1 MKANLLKWFEICLF
15 TNPNKHMEKHY
26 GQIVEYLVRKN
37 GYSITDLATELDVNR
52 RSIYNYFQN
61 QFLKSDIILKI
72 GRVIR
77 HDFSKEF
84 PEFFT
89 PEDFAPSYKQGKL
102 TVVGTNSINSPV
114 TEEIWKDKY
123 LALLESYNEALLKR
137 LALQNEGKQNIGAV
151 LSK

>member
-1 MKANLLKWFEICLF
+1 
-15 TNPNKHMEKHY
+15 MEKHY

-37 GYSITDLATELDVNR
+37 GYSITDLATELNVNR

-61 QFLKSDIILKI
+61 KFLKSDIIFKI

-89 PEDFAPSYKQGKL
+89 TEDFAPNYKQDNL
-102 TVVGTNSINSPV
+102 RVVKASLNDNDIC
-114 TEEIWKDKY
+114 EEIWKDKY
-123 LALLESYNEALLKR
+123 LALLENYNEALLKR
-137 LALQNEGKQNIGAV
+137 ISMQDDAKQNIV
-151 LSK
+151 SV